1 MELNGLTRKRETH
14 PSVVNVCV
22 HSLLVTLRNDGVGVP
37 PPDGGE
43 GGYVVVPREDNWLTA
58 ECRSNTGER
67 WAVLQRTTVEA
78 SGHTNNMYSRYRYST
93 PPPPARTSSF

>member
-22 HSLLVTLRNDGVGVP
+22 HSLFVTLRNDGFGVP

-43 GGYVVVPREDNWLTA
+43 GGYVVVPREDIWLTA
-58 ECRSNTGER
+58 CSRSNTVER
-67 WAVLQRTTVEA
+67 WAVLQRTKVA
-78 SGHTNNMYSRYRYST
+78 AAGH
-93 PPPPARTSSF
+93 AAE